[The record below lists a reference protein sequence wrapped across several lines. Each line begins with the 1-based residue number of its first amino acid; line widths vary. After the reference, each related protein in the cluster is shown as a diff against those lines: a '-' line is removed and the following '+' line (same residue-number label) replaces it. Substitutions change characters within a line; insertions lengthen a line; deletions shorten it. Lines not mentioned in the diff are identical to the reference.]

1 MSYAEKDPPKIAAVV
16 LAAGGSRRMG
26 QTKQL
31 LPIGGQPMVR
41 RVTEAVC
48 AAGLAQVVVVMGA
61 EAGAV
66 GQALAGLA
74 VDLVVN
80 EAWVEGMS
88 TSVRAGIHALKPEVR
103 AVLIVL
109 ADQPALTPRL
119 IQALVRCYAATEAP
133 IVVPFYQGRRG
144 NPVLFDRSLFA
155 ELLAVEG
162 DQGGRVLISRYADQV
177 EQVQIEDP
185 AVIVDVDTRRDYEA
199 VKELDQT

>member
-1 MSYAEKDPPKIAAVV
+1 MSCAEKDPPKIAAVV
-16 LAAGGSRRMG
+16 LAAGGSARMG

-41 RVTEAVC
+41 RVTEVVC
-48 AAGLAQVVVVMGA
+48 AAGLAQVVVVVGA
-61 EAGAV
+61 EAGTV
-66 GQALAGLA
+66 GQALAGLP

-80 EAWVEGMS
+80 EAWAEGMS
-88 TSVRAGIHALKPEVR
+88 TSVRAGIRALEPEAR